1 MKLLWLSVLCLFACC
16 LGEARVIPEGDE
28 ERFCH
33 TSVEQTDSQ
42 LLMPAVS
49 TRPESRVDA
58 TLHHRTAQTG
68 RIGSLNISHICTNV
82 NLKSLLLCVSAPY
95 EQPPADPYW
104 PYSTSDFWN
113 YVEYFKS
120 IGAYE
125 QINQLARTFFAHQN
139 LRDTLGYDTHAGYEH

>member
-1 MKLLWLSVLCLFACC
+1 MKPLSV
-16 LGEARVIPEGDE
+16 DE

-58 TLHHRTAQTG
+58 TLHHRTAQT
-68 RIGSLNISHICTNV
+68 
-82 NLKSLLLCVSAPY
+82 APY